1 MGGMAIE
8 AYAISE
14 LLLQRLPEA
23 VAQRAH
29 AIYGRKIAR
38 KLAGLA
44 EAGREQRALGTCAA
58 AMLVPAAVKQRLNRH
73 AIAHEQGAD
82 ALGGIGLVAGNRQ
95 KIDAELI
102 HLDRNLADGLGGV
115 GVKQHGAFMG
125 DAGAILNRLDG
136 SDLVVGVHDADEDRA
151 RRVRSA
157 LFVGINAARAV
168 NRQIGDAGAQAL
180 EKPARF
186 DDGRMLDARR
196 DDVIAPVAARKEH
209 ALEGKVVGLAA
220 AAGENDL
227 VAAAAEQRR
236 HLAAR

>member
-44 EAGREQRALGTCAA
+44 EAAREQRALGTCAA

-73 AIAHEQGAD
+73 AIAHEQSAD
-82 ALGGIGLVAGNRQ
+82 RLGRIGLVPGNRQ
-95 KIDAELI
+95 EIDAELI
-102 HLDRNLADGLGGV
+102 NLGRNLADGLGGI
-115 GVKQHGAFMG
+115 GVKQDAAFMG
-125 DAGAILNRLDG
+125 DSGAILDRLDG
-136 SDLVVGVHDADEDRA
+136 ADLVVGVHDADEDRA
-151 RRVRSA
+151 RRDRPAKV
-157 LFVGINAARAV
+157 VGINPARAV
-168 NRQIGDAGAQAL
+168 NRQIGHAGAQAL

-196 DDVIAPVAARKEH
+196 DDVIAAVAVRKEH
-209 ALEGKVVGLAA
+209 AL
-220 AAGENDL
+220 
-227 VAAAAEQRR
+227 
-236 HLAAR
+236 